1 MLFRNPCYGLKI
13 EKDFP
18 VLELERIWIGADTSS
33 SSSSRTLSELLVYKK
48 LFQKEAGISNN
59 TSWEDRNYTSD
70 FTLYVL
76 LWLLY
81 IINSISH
88 LSTRCFFADFSLLM
102 KILKKNKFS
111 NRKLIIHIAYFCS
124 FFSNRTLLFV
134 KSVTDVTL
142 IPVPIYMGIAE
153 MLWSPGH
160 RVRDRYE

>member
-18 VLELERIWIGADTSS
+18 VLELERIWIGADISS

-76 LWLLY
+76 L
-81 IINSISH
+81 
-88 LSTRCFFADFSLLM
+88 
-102 KILKKNKFS
+102 
-111 NRKLIIHIAYFCS
+111 
-124 FFSNRTLLFV
+124 
-134 KSVTDVTL
+134 
-142 IPVPIYMGIAE
+142 
-153 MLWSPGH
+153 
-160 RVRDRYE
+160 